1 MLLKHGADIHV
12 RDPHEY
18 STLHVAAEK
27 GNLDI
32 VKDLVERGVE
42 VEY

>member
-1 MLLKHGADIHV
+1 LKYGADIHV
-12 RDPHEY
+12 RDPHGY

-27 GNLDI
+27 GSLDI
-32 VKDLVERGVE
+32 VKDLVSKGVE